1 MVLEMTYL
9 DGPELLL
16 RVPRILPWTHL
27 LWRYSIYGDLKAVQ
41 RMFADRIASPH
52 DIDPA
57 GRNALVHA
65 SKHRSTELA
74 VFLLDQGAD
83 VSQPDSLGGT
93 ASERFLQRSF
103 GRMYSDNDAIIR
115 RILKGDDSFDE
126 FGFTTLHKIVLG
138 FDIRELQV
146 VLDATTDT
154 LNSPDSLGRT
164 CLFWAVFCDN
174 TKHVRLLLS
183 YGADPNVRDL
193 RGFSP
198 LDFVRGPTV
207 CQLLLT
213 HGAKMNINPRNY
225 HRSSLHE
232 HVLENGCPDV
242 IDVFAAAGFDIDIR
256 DIDDETP
263 LLNAIHRGQTAV
275 VKRLLE
281 LGANVNGVNKSSSDS
296 AIHFAA
302 HCDRP
307 DILKMLLA
315 HGADYTV
322 LECYGR
328 NLAHCAAKTG
338 STELLKVMTAAQMKG
353 LDTEL
358 KDHEGKTAGEY
369 IESRIV
375 MTDREV
381 GVHEAWEEFIAS
393 LTPPQLETKV
403 SETATVGR
411 ADLGLGEYEQC
422 ERRWKIPGAFPT
434 VRHLT
439 PGSHP
444 PGLSNRTHHCM
455 VFFGVDTI
463 GVFTFAGK
471 KLVYSSLKL

>member
-1 MVLEMTYL
+1 MTVEMTYL
-9 DGPELLL
+9 DGPEFLI

-41 RMFADRIASPH
+41 KMFADRVASPH

-74 VFLLDQGAD
+74 IFLLDQGAD

-103 GRMYSDNDAIIR
+103 GGMYSDNDAIIR

-126 FGFTTLHKIVLG
+126 FGLTTLHKIVLG

-146 VLDATTDT
+146 VLHATTDT
-154 LNSPDSLGRT
+154 LNVPDSFGTT

-174 TKHVRLLLS
+174 VEHVQLLLS

-198 LDFVRGPTV
+198 LDFVRGPAV
-207 CQLLLT
+207 CKLLLA
-213 HGAKMNINPRNY
+213 HDAQMNINPRNY
-225 HRSSLHE
+225 HRSSVHE

-242 IDVFAAAGFDIDIR
+242 IDVFASAGFDIDIR

-263 LLNAIHRGQTAV
+263 LLNAIHRGQTTV

-281 LGANVNGVNKSSSDS
+281 LGANVNGVNKSSRDS
-296 AIHFAA
+296 AVHFAP

-307 DILKMLLA
+307 DILGMLLA
-315 HGADYTV
+315 HGADYTM

-338 STELLKVMTAAQMKG
+338 STQFLKVMTAKKMKG
-353 LDTEL
+353 LDTNLE
-358 KDHEGKTAGEY
+358 DHEGKTPGEY
-369 IESRIV
+369 MESRIV

-381 GVHEAWEEFIAS
+381 GVHEAWDKFVKT
-393 LTPPQLETKV
+393 LTPPQLRTKV
-403 SETATVGR
+403 TETATVR
-411 ADLGLGEYEQC
+411 TTALDQEENEQC
-422 ERRWKIPGAFPT
+422 EKRWKVPGAFPT
-434 VRHLT
+434 TTYST
-439 PGSHP
+439 P
-444 PGLSNRTHHCM
+444 
-455 VFFGVDTI
+455 
-463 GVFTFAGK
+463 
-471 KLVYSSLKL
+471 LVSEQSPN